1 MTYTCPTCQ
10 QLCSPDDR
18 FCGRC
23 GTPRAPTAVGP
34 LGPGALILEGRF
46 RIDRLLGEG
55 GMGTV
60 YKATDV
66 RLNRTCA
73 LKILRPELTAHPTAR
88 RRMEQEARALARIE
102 HANVV
107 QVRNVFDHAG
117 QLAIELEYM
126 SGGELTKLIGTAGLS
141 EAKALWLMSRILSG
155 LQAIHDAGLVH
166 RDLKAEN
173 VLLTAD
179 GVPKLTDL
187 GVARDSTAGERTTV
201 GAVLGTLETMAPEQI
216 QGLGVDARADLYSA
230 GILLFQLLTGALPLR
245 GATQLEWAQAH
256 VHGKPD
262 LERLRGKASP
272 AVQQLIARAM
282 AKAAQDRPPSAQ
294 AMKAE
299 LDRIQ
304 EQLAQ
309 RPPPVPQ
316 HVPASPRPAPVE
328 ATRAVQIAAW
338 QGPTAKGQA
347 LPQRREKAKM
357 IGVDERNFGQVFDL
371 QPGEQVIGRGADA
384 GLQVHGDGVSR
395 SHAVVTSQAD
405 GVWLRDLGS
414 VNGTLLNGSRL
425 LGAVRLD
432 PGDVVQVGTASLKFL

>member
-1 MTYTCPTCQ
+1 MTYSCPTCH
-10 QLCSPDDR
+10 QLNSPDDR

-23 GTPRAPTAVGP
+23 GTPTAPAPAGP

-46 RIDRLLGEG
+46 RIERLLGEG
-55 GMGTV
+55 GMGAV

-66 RLNRTCA
+66 RLNRVCA
-73 LKILRPELTAHPTAR
+73 LKILLPDLSAHPTAR

-126 SGGELTKLIGTAGLS
+126 SGGELTRLIGTTGLS
-141 EAKALWLMSRILSG
+141 EAKALWLMSRILAG

-187 GVARDSTAGERTTV
+187 GVARDATAGEHTRV
-201 GAVLGTLETMAPEQI
+201 GAVLGTLESMAPEQI

-230 GILLFQLLTGALPLR
+230 GILLFQLLTGTLPLR
-245 GATQLEWAQAH
+245 GATQMEWAHAH
-256 VHGKPD
+256 VHGKPE

-272 AVQQLIARAM
+272 AVQQVIARAL
-282 AKAAQDRPPSAQ
+282 AKSPQDRPLSAQ

-309 RPPPVPQ
+309 RPPPVP
-316 HVPASPRPAPVE
+316 VSPRPAPVE

-347 LPQRREKAKM
+347 LAQRREKAKL

-371 QPGEQVIGRGADA
+371 QPGEQVIGRGTDA

-395 SHAVVTSQAD
+395 SHAVLTSQAD

-414 VNGTLLNGSRL
+414 VNGTLLNGSRV

-432 PGDVVQVGTASLKFL
+432 PGDLVQVGTASLKFL

>member
-1 MTYTCPTCQ
+1 MSFACPSCHQLYTPGDQ
-10 QLCSPDDR
+10 
-18 FCGRC
+18 FCGSC
-23 GTPRAPTAVGP
+23 GARTTPAPGGKLAAGS
-34 LGPGALILEGRF
+34 LILEGRF
-46 RIDRLLGEG
+46 RIERLLGEG
-55 GMGTV
+55 GMGAV

-66 RLNRTCA
+66 RLNRLCA
-73 LKILRPELTAHPTAR
+73 LKMLLPELTAHPSAR

-126 SGGELTKLIGTAGLS
+126 SGGELTQLIGTAGLS
-141 EAKALWLMSRILSG
+141 EAKALWLMSRILAG

-187 GVARDSTAGERTTV
+187 GVARDATAGEHTRV
-201 GAVLGTLETMAPEQI
+201 GAVLGTRETMAPEQI
-216 QGLGVDARADLYSA
+216 QGLGVDSRADLYSA
-230 GILLFQLLTGALPLR
+230 GILLFQLLTGTLPLR
-245 GATQLEWAQAH
+245 GSTPMEWAHAH
-256 VHGKPD
+256 VHGKPE
-262 LERLRGKASP
+262 LECLRGKASP
-272 AVQQLIARAM
+272 AVQQIIARAL
-282 AKAAQDRPPSAQ
+282 AKAPHNRPQSAQ

-299 LDRIQ
+299 LDRIH
-304 EQLAQ
+304 EQLAH
-309 RPPPVPQ
+309 RPPPVPAQ
-316 HVPASPRPAPVE
+316 ASPRPAPVE

-347 LPQRREKAKM
+347 LPHRREKAKM
-357 IGVDERNFGQVFDL
+357 IGVDEKNFGQVFDL

-384 GLQVHGDGVSR
+384 ALQVHGDGVSR
-395 SHAVVTSQAD
+395 NHAVLTSQAD

-414 VNGTLLNGSRL
+414 VNGTLLNGCRVQ
-425 LGAVRLD
+425 GAVRLD
-432 PGDVVQVGTASLKFL
+432 PGDVVQVGTVSLKFL